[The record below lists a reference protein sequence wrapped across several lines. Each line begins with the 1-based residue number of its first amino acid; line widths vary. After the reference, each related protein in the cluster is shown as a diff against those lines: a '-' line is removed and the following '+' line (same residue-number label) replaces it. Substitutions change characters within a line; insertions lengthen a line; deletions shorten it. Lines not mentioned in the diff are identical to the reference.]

1 MQFMNAGQYDQ
12 SKCVCLFT
20 IIVIGMAAAIF
31 YRPAY
36 ANVEAPEVIVK
47 RVVDRI
53 NHSLNEFDSGVV
65 IDETETTE
73 LFRRELMPHVDTH
86 LIARYVST
94 AYWGRADTSEQA
106 EFVSALGDYLLSTY
120 SLLLTYGLKT
130 GIEVLP
136 DTRLKGSTAIVFAV
150 LKAEGKKTLT
160 LQFRLVTTAKTWKIF
175 DVTANGVSLIKTL
188 RAQFQAF
195 DSTNGLPDLTSNL
208 MAQARRT
215 SP

>member
-1 MQFMNAGQYDQ
+1 MELLNAVRYHR
-12 SKCVCLFT
+12 SKCARLIA
-20 IIVIGMAAAIF
+20 IIVIGITAVIA

-36 ANVEAPEVIVK
+36 ANVDAPEVIVK
-47 RVVDRI
+47 RVAERI
-53 NHSLNEFDSGVV
+53 NHSLSELDSGTVT
-65 IDETETTE
+65 DETQTTE

-94 AYWGRADTSEQA
+94 AYWGRADTAEQA

-136 DTRLKGSTAIVFAV
+136 DMRLKGSTAIVFAA
-150 LKAEGKKTLT
+150 LKAKGKETLT

-195 DSTNGLPDLTSNL
+195 DSKNGLPDLTLNL

-215 SP
+215 SQ